1 MKILK
6 HTEDYRRYAGESVVT
21 IGVFDGVHMGHQEI
35 INRCVSEASRLG
47 APSLA
52 LTFER
57 NPREVV
63 RGECPCVITSPRR
76 KLEILESFGLEFTV
90 SVRFTKKFASM
101 EPGVFCEQLLALHLG
116 ARKVCVGEN
125 FRFGAGGSGDVALL
139 RNAGGRLGFSVDT
152 VPLVQIDDLGQ
163 VSSTLIRGLICEGR
177 ASEVARGL
185 GRPYAVT
192 GKVVEGHSR
201 GKRLG
206 FPTANLALDGDFCIP
221 SDGVYAGR
229 AFFGE
234 GRHPCAI
241 NIGSSPTFGDSDTA
255 LEVFLVDFEGDIY
268 GEVLEV
274 EFHHRLRDEKAF
286 PGEEDLVRQMKKDV
300 ARTRELMKQ
309 PCGTGRVVLK

>member
-1 MKILK
+1 MRILR
-6 HTEDYRRYAGESVVT
+6 HTEDYRASAVESVVT
-21 IGVFDGVHMGHQEI
+21 IGVFDGVHRGHQEI
-35 INRCVSEASRLG
+35 ISRCVSEASRLG
-47 APSLA
+47 VPSLA

-63 RGECPCVITSPRR
+63 RGECPCVITSPGR
-76 KLEILESFGLEFTV
+76 KLELLQSFGLQFTV
-90 SVRFTKKFASM
+90 SVRFTKKFAAM
-101 EPGVFCEQLLALHLG
+101 EPELFCEQLLSQHLG

-125 FRFGAGGSGDVALL
+125 FRFGAGGSGDAALL
-139 RNAGGRLGFSVDT
+139 RKAGRRLGFAVDT
-152 VPLVQIDDLGQ
+152 VPLVHIDDLGQ

-206 FPTANLALDGDFCIP
+206 FPTANLALDRDFCVP

-229 AFFGE
+229 ALFGE
-234 GRHPCAI
+234 NSHPCAI
-241 NIGSSPTFGDSDTA
+241 NIGSNPTFGDSDTA

-268 GEVLEV
+268 GEVLEI

-286 PGEEDLVRQMKKDV
+286 PGEEELVLQMKRDV
-300 ARTRELMKQ
+300 AKTRELM
-309 PCGTGRVVLK
+309 